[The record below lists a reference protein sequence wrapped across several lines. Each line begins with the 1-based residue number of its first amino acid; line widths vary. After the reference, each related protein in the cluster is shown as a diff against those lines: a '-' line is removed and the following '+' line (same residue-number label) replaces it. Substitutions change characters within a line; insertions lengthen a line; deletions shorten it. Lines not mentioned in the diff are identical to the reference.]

1 MPKFLSYVY
10 PLHRSNDGRIARL
23 LGQWIDRRS
32 MERSVYISCS
42 HNPIHIKLWSF
53 YLQGGQKAILIKEY
67 CSGPRRRL
75 PWRDLP
81 SHEATRRAAGGRWWQ
96 CEGFQWELSW
106 FLSPWLYHCFK
117 PSFRICI
124 KPPPPCPPSH
134 NMWKNIEMQNQPLSK
149 LVKLGESYQLVPKCS
164 ESQSEYSS

>member
-1 MPKFLSYVY
+1 MSILQPVLQGTHFHQARRLFSRNSGTKNTKGVKIFAERSMKKWQFCKILVRKLCVPILLTDAKAKYCYLLYPIVAVPKCLSYVH
-10 PLHRSNDGRIARL
+10 PLHRSNDGRITRL

-53 YLQGGQKAILIKEY
+53 YPQGGQKAILTKQY

-81 SHEATRRAAGGRWWQ
+81 SHEATRHAAGGRWW
-96 CEGFQWELSW
+96 
-106 FLSPWLYHCFK
+106 
-117 PSFRICI
+117 
-124 KPPPPCPPSH
+124 
-134 NMWKNIEMQNQPLSK
+134 
-149 LVKLGESYQLVPKCS
+149 
-164 ESQSEYSS
+164 

>member
-1 MPKFLSYVY
+1 MSIHSIDPMMDGSLGCWDNGLMGDQWNARFISRVHIMPFISNYEVFY
-10 PLHRSNDGRIARL
+10 P
-23 LGQWIDRRS
+23 
-32 MERSVYISCS
+32 
-42 HNPIHIKLWSF
+42 
-53 YLQGGQKAILIKEY
+53 QGGQEAILTKQY

-81 SHEATRRAAGGRWWQ
+81 SHEATRHAAGGRWWQ
-96 CEGFQWELSW
+96 CEGFQWELIW
-106 FLSPWLYHCFK
+106 FLFPGYTISFK

-149 LVKLGESYQLVPKCS
+149 LVKLGECYQLVPECS